1 MKKILI
7 ALLFFLIPLSA
18 FSEVRLATQ
27 LGYWADFNYSH
38 YDELYNGFLTKHS
51 ISLPIIKNWELQI
64 NAEYGLQYRPQD
76 KMLIFVQPNIGI
88 QYNFKLKN
96 SWSFRPM
103 LYFGYDY
110 KDLPQINIGRAVD
123 EYLNTNRLLTQYTDI
138 SANVGINLDIA
149 KQLNDYFELLLSFS
163 YDLVDLYRPFEI
175 SCGFSYIVP
184 KKNNISITKN
194 ED

>member
-64 NAEYGLQYRPQD
+64 NAEYGLQYRPKD

-96 SWSFRPM
+96 YWSLRPM
-103 LYFGYDY
+103 LFFGYGYNDF
-110 KDLPQINIGRAVD
+110 PQVDISRGVD
-123 EYLNTNRLLTQYTDI
+123 EYLNTNHILSRYTDI
-138 SANVGINLDIA
+138 VAKFGINLDIA
-149 KQLNDYFELLLSFS
+149 KQLNDNFELLLSVS
-163 YDLVDLYRPFEI
+163 YDLVDYYKPFQL

-184 KKNNISITKN
+184 KKNEVSTNVL
-194 ED
+194 